1 MNNNMVGISIYQC
14 ISANI
19 SHTNAYQV
27 YFNRGNS
34 YVLIHVHQCLR
45 THCAL
50 TASGLQFNQL
60 LPYPLRFRQSRYSAR
75 SSSVGSVMPWLRLKW
90 QASRYSLSSI
100 DIGPNIRK
108 TPNLRLI
115 FRLIVLFRL
124 IFRLIAEREITSLRT
139 PSEFVDWA
147 TEHLK
152 HFNLKCGHGFNLG
165 LRTGPRPVFGHSIP
179 EQCPSMNLTGKMAL
193 AAAVMTPVGR
203 VQCSN

>member
-34 YVLIHVHQCLR
+34 YVLIHIHQCLR

-50 TASGLQFNQL
+50 SASGLQFNQR

-90 QASRYSLSSI
+90 LASRYSLSSI
-100 DIGPNIRK
+100 GIGSLILDRGIGHGQSGSAI
-108 TPNLRLI
+108 LRQ
-115 FRLIVLFRL
+115 V
-124 IFRLIAEREITSLRT
+124 TSLLRVLALVLSLPGTMGPAAQFGCQLYHNISIIDGSEPMQNDRRT
-139 PSEFVDWA
+139 FSVISF
-147 TEHLK
+147 
-152 HFNLKCGHGFNLG
+152 
-165 LRTGPRPVFGHSIP
+165 
-179 EQCPSMNLTGKMAL
+179 
-193 AAAVMTPVGR
+193 
-203 VQCSN
+203 